1 MNKDLIKRID
11 EALEP
16 PTDIGSA
23 WVVLEDCRDEIQ
35 RLESEL
41 AKAKE
46 YVPMTDD
53 EITEATQVAKSDM
66 LHQPTVY
73 CWKTL
78 ETAIIARYNEQRGVK

>member
-1 MNKDLIKRID
+1 MNEDLIKRID

-41 AKAKE
+41 AKAKWYE
-46 YVPMTDD
+46 PMTDD
-53 EITEATQVAKSDM
+53 EFHTIWIESDGFNATE
-66 LHQPTVY
+66 
-73 CWKTL
+73 TL
-78 ETAIIARYNEQRGVK
+78 QIVEAEIIKRAGLIVKERDNG